1 MYSLYWL
8 RRSRTSSLRRSSTAN
23 SSEMTSA
30 IFSATR
36 SGFDVSMVP
45 GVRLFTSCLEMYETN
60 SLAHSML
67 LAREFVSYI
76 SKQLVKSLTP
86 GTIETSNPDLVAE
99 KIAEVIS
106 EELAV
111 EDRLNDEVRD
121 LLSQYS
127 EYMRRE
133 SVSYQ
138 EMFRRIKNTLIS
150 QRKVVKAS
158 GRDTGDAMKLS
169 RDKVTDISHKVI
181 EMLRKSREL
190 RLRNKDSNAVRLEIV
205 RLMTEVLMTE
215 DKVDRAARAKIR
227 TQKRDIPEGSEEWD
241 ILLRRYYSEE
251 LKKLG
256 IDIAGR

>member
-1 MYSLYWL
+1 
-8 RRSRTSSLRRSSTAN
+8 
-23 SSEMTSA
+23 
-30 IFSATR
+30 
-36 SGFDVSMVP
+36 
-45 GVRLFTSCLEMYETN
+45 
-60 SLAHSML
+60 ML

-76 SKQLVKSLTP
+76 SKQLVKSLSP
-86 GTIETSNPDLVAE
+86 GTIETPNPDLVAE

-133 SVSYQ
+133 GVSYQ

-169 RDKVTDISHKVI
+169 RDKVSDISHKII
-181 EMLRKSREL
+181 EMLRKSRDL

-205 RLMTEVLMTE
+205 RLITEVLLTE

-241 ILLRRYYSEE
+241 ILVRRYYSEE